1 MDAYEDLEAG
11 EEVDY
16 DYPLDDDFFEDGKS
30 RPPPARTGCAALALV
45 AFRVCSFSL

>member
-1 MDAYEDLEAG
+1 MDAYEDLEGG

-30 RPPPARTGCAALALV
+30 KSYPRLELV
-45 AFRVCSFSL
+45 AMLLHL